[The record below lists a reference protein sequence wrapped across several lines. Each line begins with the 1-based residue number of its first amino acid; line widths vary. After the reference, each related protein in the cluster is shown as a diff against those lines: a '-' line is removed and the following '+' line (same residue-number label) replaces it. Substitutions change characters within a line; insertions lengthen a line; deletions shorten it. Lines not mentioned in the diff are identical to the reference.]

1 MNNSRRAFTL
11 IELLLALSIFS
22 MIALCVYG
30 TFWAGVKLNQK
41 SGGEAA
47 AYHQARLAMDLLSV
61 DLENAVP
68 YDFTNSYPGKTA
80 FTGEKDVVTFLLA
93 TGKGLKVI
101 RYYLDSPREGSVHKV
116 VVGARHDRNVDTLA
130 DYREQEVRLRDLV
143 REEWDLPEYV
153 SGVIEKDHAAEVIAA
168 NVREDS
174 LEFFY
179 GYLLSAAGSE
189 GNKTADTYEWREAWT
204 ENNIPLMVRIE
215 MDFLLTGPAP
225 RVITMRK
232 DVFVPHGSP
241 GPVILGNPGP
251 GEPGNFGKPERI

>member
-1 MNNSRRAFTL
+1 MNHSRRAFTL

-22 MIALCVYG
+22 MAALCVYG
-30 TFWAGVKLNQK
+30 TFWAGVRLNQR
-41 SGGEAA
+41 SEGEAA
-47 AYHQARLAMDLLSV
+47 VYHQARLALDLMSV

-80 FTGEKDVVTFLLA
+80 FTGENDVVTFFLA
-93 TGKGLKVI
+93 TGKGLKII
-101 RYYLDSPREGSVHKV
+101 RYYLDSPREGGVHKIV
-116 VVGARHDRNVDTLA
+116 AGARHDRNVDTLV

-143 REEWDLPEYV
+143 REERDFPEYAG
-153 SGVIEKDHAAEVIAA
+153 GVIAKDHAVEVIAA

-174 LEFFY
+174 LKFSY

-189 GNKTADTYEWREAWT
+189 GSKTADAYEWREAWT
-204 ENNIPLMVRIE
+204 ESDIPLMVRIE

-232 DVFVPHGSP
+232 DVFIPHGS
-241 GPVILGNPGP
+241 L
-251 GEPGNFGKPERI
+251 GKPERI